1 MRISDWSSDVC
12 SSDLDKEPP
21 DSWRPLLYRIAVNVA
36 IDQQR
41 IATTHRA
48 AAHVPYDRVLHAVPS
63 GGLAPDERL
72 DRQQLLARMWEVV
85 NALPPLCRDI
95 YLLSRVEGMPQRRI
109 AETYGISVKAVE
121 KQMTRALSTL
131 RRELGEWGAD
141 TLLLSQDGER
151 TPPE

>member
-1 MRISDWSSDVC
+1 
-12 SSDLDKEPP
+12 
-21 DSWRPLLYRIAVNVA
+21 
-36 IDQQR
+36 
-41 IATTHRA
+41 
-48 AAHVPYDRVLHAVPS
+48 
-63 GGLAPDERL
+63 
-72 DRQQLLARMWEVV
+72 MWEVV
-85 NALPPLCRDI
+85 NALPPRCRDI

-151 TPPE
+151 TPPRPEERRAGKEYVSTCRSRWWPYP

>member
-1 MRISDWSSDVC
+1 MIRRPPRSTRTDTLFPYTTLFRSESLVR
-12 SSDLDKEPP
+12 LARYRDKEPP

-72 DRQQLLARMWEVV
+72 DRQQLLARM
-85 NALPPLCRDI
+85 
-95 YLLSRVEGMPQRRI
+95 
-109 AETYGISVKAVE
+109 
-121 KQMTRALSTL
+121 
-131 RRELGEWGAD
+131 
-141 TLLLSQDGER
+141 
-151 TPPE
+151 

>member
-48 AAHVPYDRVLHAVPS
+48 AAHVPSDRVLHAVPS

-85 NALPPLCRDI
+85 NAMPPRCRDI
-95 YLLSRVEGMPQRRI
+95 YLLSPVEGMPQRRI
-109 AETYGISVKAVE
+109 PETYTISDRK
-121 KQMTRALSTL
+121 RL
-131 RRELGEWGAD
+131 RSGKRV
-141 TLLLSQDGER
+141 S
-151 TPPE
+151 

>member
-12 SSDLDKEPP
+12 SSD
-21 DSWRPLLYRIAVNVA
+21 PLNVA

-85 NALPPLCRDI
+85 NALPPRCRDI

-121 KQMTRALSTL
+121 KQMTRADRKSTRL
-131 RRELGEWGAD
+131 N
-141 TLLLSQDGER
+141 SSH
-151 TPPE
+151 